1 MFSHRLCF
9 NNYVCTN
16 ASFLLGCGAI
26 LDSDLCVYAYEIDAY
41 KRADS
46 SYSKINKNSAIY
58 TNYLFINNIY
68 IYIYIY
74 IQIYIH
80 ITIHTYI
87 YEQVCKSN
95 TTLI

>member
-74 IQIYIH
+74 IYIHTNIYTYNYTYIH
-80 ITIHTYI
+80 I
-87 YEQVCKSN
+87 
-95 TTLI
+95 

>member
-74 IQIYIH
+74 IYIQIYIH

-87 YEQVCKSN
+87 H
-95 TTLI
+95 I